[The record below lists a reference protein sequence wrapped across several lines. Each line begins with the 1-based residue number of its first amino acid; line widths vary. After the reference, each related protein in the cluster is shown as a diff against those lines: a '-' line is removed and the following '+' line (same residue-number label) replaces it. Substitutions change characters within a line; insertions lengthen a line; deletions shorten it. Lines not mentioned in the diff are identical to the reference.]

1 MDTEPIMVGGCD
13 NDSNAPGEGSLATS
27 PTASTVTGEYLGGH
41 AGPISAR
48 ALTARHALRHAWQ
61 AHLIGDRMGALIH
74 LEVLRFGVAE
84 MEDHEWPIAAFGLSL
99 YAFTCCSIGEH
110 EKAFAAAQRAAS
122 ASRDRDPSVNTP
134 RAIRQRLASQL
145 PEEPVSFRLS
155 ETIQRWA
162 LATAYRLPC
171 ARYRWVHEADL
182 NRLRLALQSDTA
194 LACTEQHSEGR
205 VG

>member
-1 MDTEPIMVGGCD
+1 VNTEPNMVGGCD
-13 NDSNAPGEGSLATS
+13 NDSNAPGESSLATS
-27 PTASTVTGEYLGGH
+27 PTDGTATGEYSGGL
-41 AGPISAR
+41 AGPISAA
-48 ALTARHALRHAWQ
+48 ALTARRALQHAWQ

-74 LEVLRFGVAE
+74 LEVVRFGVAE
-84 MEDHEWPIAAFGLSL
+84 MEDHEWPVAAFGLSL

-122 ASRDRDPSVNTP
+122 ASRERDPRVNTP